1 MDTAGILVKT
11 CSCIILIISHI
22 YTKGTAPPVIYLKVN
37 YFYHFFQYIKL
48 KTIA

>member
-11 CSCIILIISHI
+11 CSNIILIISHI
-22 YTKGTAPPVIYLKVN
+22 YTNGAAPPVISLKVN